1 MAIYMISAKP
11 FKIFVSNVIE
21 AIEGIFYAFS
31 AIVMAHIARIGKNE
45 TE

>member
-1 MAIYMISAKP
+1 MAIYMVSAKP
-11 FKIFVSNVIE
+11 FKIFVSNIIE

-31 AIVMAHIARIGKNE
+31 ATILAHIARIGKNE